1 MKEIKY
7 ANAYT
12 EVYEILN
19 CLNEEDYKK
28 IPTDLIEVFE
38 EYRNLDYDYEVNDE
52 QDLSKQP
59 MLKET
64 RAILLNIYRDY
75 LATSD
80 ESKKIKAW
88 LQADREYLEK
98 QKIEKYKQNK
108 KLQNNND
115 SFQIYKADQSNSLPV
130 ESKNQ
135 VFFKQVID
143 RIKQY
148 LNIWR

>member
-28 IPTDLIEVFE
+28 IPADLIEVFE
-38 EYRNLDYDYEVNDE
+38 EYRNIDYDYEVNDE

-80 ESKKIKAW
+80 ESKMIKEW
-88 LQADREYLEK
+88 MQADREYLEK

-108 KLQNNND
+108 QLQNNNA

-135 VFFKQVID
+135 VFYRQVID

>member
-80 ESKKIKAW
+80 ESKMIKAW

-108 KLQNNND
+108 QLQNNND
-115 SFQIYKADQSNSLPV
+115 SFQIYKADQSNSLPA

>member
-38 EYRNLDYDYEVNDE
+38 EYRNIDYDYEVNDE

-108 KLQNNND
+108 KLQNDND

-135 VFFKQVID
+135 VFFRQVID

>member
-108 KLQNNND
+108 KLQNDND

-135 VFFKQVID
+135 VFFRQVID